1 MGMYLTE
8 KVVAQLKPPKVGY
21 TLTND
26 GGHPK
31 AVSGF
36 GVRTTAAGVKSF
48 VLTYRF
54 RGASRRFTIGRL
66 GAHTVASARERAGEL
81 RRMIDEGRDPL
92 EERIA
97 DREAPLMSELFD
109 RYLEEHAAVHKKPR
123 SYDEDWG
130 LIHGGSRGAD
140 GKASKPYHGTLG
152 HHFAK
157 MQVVAV
163 SREHVMK
170 FHGGLKAT
178 PYRAN
183 RAIALL
189 SKAMNLAEVW
199 GLRPENSNPCRHV
212 QKFKEEKRS
221 RFLDGDE
228 LGRLGTALSSANL
241 DTAVVAAIRFLV
253 FTGCRVSEALG
264 LRWADVDMKRGTA
277 RLVDAKAGARDVQ
290 LPAPALA
297 GLSELSRKTDLLFN
311 GLTYSSLDRAWRRI
325 RDDAGLEGVR
335 LHDLRHTTGTY
346 AGAAGFNAFDIRDL
360 LGHKTLSMTGRYVE
374 KYADRLKH
382 ASGVVAGQIAAA
394 MANEKAEVVPLPTGR
409 RSK

>member
-1 MGMYLTE
+1 MGIHLTE
-8 KVVAQLKPPKVGY
+8 TVVKGLKPPRVGY

-36 GVRTTAAGVKSF
+36 GVRVTAAGVKSF

-54 RGASRRFTIGRL
+54 RGTSRRFTIGRL
-66 GAHTVASARERAGEL
+66 GAHTVASARDRAGEL

-92 EERIA
+92 AERIA

-130 LIHGGSRGAD
+130 LIHGGSRDAD
-140 GKASKPYHGTLG
+140 GKAARPYHGTLG
-152 HHFAK
+152 RYFAK
-157 MQVVAV
+157 MQVVGV
-163 SREHVMK
+163 TREHVMK

-183 RAIALL
+183 RAISLL

-199 GLRPENSNPCRHV
+199 KLRPENSNPCRHV
-212 QKFKEEKRS
+212 KKFKEEKRS

-228 LGRLGTALSSANL
+228 LGRLGGALSSPDL
-241 DTAVVAAIRFLV
+241 DPAIAAAIRFLV

-297 GLSELSRKTDLLFN
+297 GLSGLSRKTDLIFN
-311 GLTYSSLDRAWRRI
+311 GLTYSTLDRAWRQLRVSA
-325 RDDAGLEGVR
+325 DLEGVR

-374 KYADRLKH
+374 KYTDRLKH
-382 ASGVVAGQIAAA
+382 TSGVVAGQIAAA
-394 MANEKAEVVPLPTGR
+394 MAGETAEVVDLETAR
-409 RSK
+409 RK